1 MILDGVHFGDH
12 LCVVALGIGI
22 DGTKVPLALVEG
34 STENTTTVT
43 DLLVGLRERGLD
55 PSTPILVG
63 IDGAKALAA
72 AVKRVFD
79 HPVIQRC
86 QLHKQRNVTD
96 RLPDDL
102 GAVVGK
108 RMRTAYHADTALAAS
123 AQLEALARELER
135 THPGAAGSL
144 REGLEETLTV
154 LRLNVP
160 PSLARTLRSTT
171 AIESMM
177 SIARTHSRNVKNW
190 QNGNMARPVPSRVTS
205 TSQHCEPPSMSMSP
219 PRPSVPSAVKKPVI
233 TA

>member
-1 MILDGVHFGDH
+1 MMVDGVHFGDH

-43 DLLVGLRERGLD
+43 DLLVGMRERGLD
-55 PSTPILVG
+55 TSKPILVG

-96 RLPDDL
+96 RLPGDL
-102 GAVVGK
+102 GAVVGQ
-108 RMRTAYHADTALAAS
+108 RMPRADHPDTAS
-123 AQLEALARELER
+123 AQLEALARALER

-144 REGLEETLTV
+144 REGLQETLTV

-171 AIESMM
+171 AIESMI
-177 SIARTHSRNVKNW
+177 SIARTHSRNVNNPAERETRRGRFRRI
-190 QNGNMARPVPSRVTS
+190 NGHLHLATLRTARNEQVAAMTVG
-205 TSQHCEPPSMSMSP
+205 
-219 PRPSVPSAVKKPVI
+219 AVSHDEPVI
-233 TA
+233 AA

>member
-1 MILDGVHFGDH
+1 MAGAAAHH

-43 DLLVGLRERGLD
+43 DLLVGMRERGLD
-55 PSTPILVG
+55 TSKPILVG

-79 HPVIQRC
+79 HPVIHRC
-86 QLHKQRNVTD
+86 QLHQQRNVTD

-108 RMRTAYHADTALAAS
+108 RMRQAYHADTALAAS

-171 AIESMM
+171 AIESMV

-190 QNGNMARPVPSRVTS
+190 QNGNMARPVSVTGHLHLATLRTALDEHVAAETVGALS
-205 TSQHCEPPSMSMSP
+205 HDE
-219 PRPSVPSAVKKPVI
+219 PVI
-233 TA
+233 TD

>member
-1 MILDGVHFGDH
+1 MQ
-12 LCVVALGIGI
+12 
-22 DGTKVPLALVEG
+22 
-34 STENTTTVT
+34 
-43 DLLVGLRERGLD
+43 
-55 PSTPILVG
+55 
-63 IDGAKALAA
+63 
-72 AVKRVFD
+72 RVFD
-79 HPVIQRC
+79 HSMIQRC

-102 GAVVGK
+102 GAVVGQ
-108 RMRTAYHADTALAAS
+108 RMPRADHPDTAS

-144 REGLEETLTV
+144 REGLQETLTM

-171 AIESMM
+171 AIESMI

-219 PRPSVPSAVKKPVI
+219 PRPSVPSAMMNP
-233 TA
+233 

>member
-1 MILDGVHFGDH
+1 MVDGVHFGDH

-43 DLLVGLRERGLD
+43 DLPVGMRERGPD
-55 PSTPILVG
+55 TSKPILVG

-96 RLPDDL
+96 RPPGDP

-108 RMRTAYHADTALAAS
+108 RMRRAYQADTALAAS
-123 AQLEALARELER
+123 AQFEALARELER

-171 AIESMM
+171 AIESMV

-190 QNGNMARPVPSRVTS
+190 QNGNMARPVSVTGHLHLATLRTALDEHVAAETVGALS
-205 TSQHCEPPSMSMSP
+205 HDE
-219 PRPSVPSAVKKPVI
+219 PVI
-233 TA
+233 TD